1 MKKLVSVLGG
11 CCMVHAVLLGL
22 LSARVV
28 SLIREDVFFQSI
40 HGDLARLSFL
50 PLPLIVLAIAVPI
63 FLLSSICLSYFL
75 FTRRHR
81 AASLGLAA
89 LSCLAIPVGTI
100 LGLLTIYALTRP
112 AIRSQFVM

>member
-1 MKKLVSVLGG
+1 MKKLVSVLAACG
-11 CCMVHAVLLGL
+11 VIHAVLLGL

-28 SLIREDVFFQSI
+28 SLIREDLFFQTI
-40 HGDLARLSFL
+40 HGDPARLSFL

-63 FLLSSICLSYFL
+63 FFLSSLCLSYFL

-81 AASLGLAA
+81 GASLSLAA

-100 LGLLTIYALTRP
+100 LGPLTIYALTRP